1 MSINPL
7 AIARTMTVL
16 LCCTAVA
23 LGCRTP
29 PPPEPADPP
38 VGQPETTAAAAADL
52 AFAAAVTAGDGPRV
66 LALLDNEASWTDTS
80 GRTVKRAALAQQLPT
95 PAITGEQPT
104 EVRRFEYGRVAVMQV
119 DRDRQHGLRVW
130 VQRPEGWRLLIYH
143 EVQSLPSPPTSTP
156 GTGAECVNPCK
167 TVPYQPTTDAQRGV
181 IAAYQALETA
191 AHAADVANWGTHVAE
206 EFILVSSNSDR
217 TFTREERLD
226 GLRKSSFGGV
236 SPTELMAAEMFDFDT
251 VVVMRSQH
259 RPAKGNPLQITRVW
273 VNRND
278 VWGST
283 LSYQTAI
290 LPATAQ

>member
-1 MSINPL
+1 MAINL
-7 AIARTMTVL
+7 LTRVRTVTVL
-16 LCCTAVA
+16 LLCTAA

-29 PPPEPADPP
+29 PPPETETPPAVEKPSP
-38 VGQPETTAAAAADL
+38 AAVADQ
-52 AFAAAVTAGDGPRV
+52 AFADAVTATNGSQI
-66 LALLDNEASWTDTS
+66 LALLDDESSWTDSS
-80 GRTVKRAALAQQLPT
+80 GRTFSKTQVSQQLPT
-95 PAITGEQPT
+95 PAITGEQAA
-104 EVRRFEYGRVAVMQV
+104 EVRRFEYGRVAVTQV
-119 DRDRQHGLRVW
+119 DRGRQHGLRVW
-130 VQRPEGWRLLIYH
+130 VERPAGWRLLIYH
-143 EVQSLPSPPTSTP
+143 EVQSLAEAPTSTP
-156 GTGAECVNPCK
+156 GTGAECVNPCT
-167 TVPYQPTTDAQRGV
+167 TVPFQPTTDAQRGV

-206 EFILVSSNSDR
+206 EFVLVSSNSNR

-236 SPTELMAAEMFDFDT
+236 SPTELIAAEMFDFDT

-273 VNRND
+273 VNRNG

-290 LPATAQ
+290 LPADTR